1 MITVKLALGEVP
13 LVPPQQRRVDLAKS
27 ITLNPAVRLLGDT
40 ATTDTATTETA
51 MTESAMT
58 ETGERRDR

>member
-27 ITLNPAVRLLGDT
+27 ITLNPLFACSAKPQRPKLQRNSSKSALTAGNLLGW
-40 ATTDTATTETA
+40 
-51 MTESAMT
+51 SA
-58 ETGERRDR
+58 